1 MQNLYKKLLSEVL
14 LLELPLLRAPKR
26 TRLPARQERKNPFR
40 WIIVDSY
47 SKHMGNGEHYH
58 TATRLWE

>member
-14 LLELPLLRAPKR
+14 LLELPLLRAPQKKK
-26 TRLPARQERKNPFR
+26 KNPFR

-47 SKHMGNGEHYH
+47 SKHMGNSAHNH
-58 TATRLWE
+58 IITRLWE